1 MREEQGDVGETGG
14 GEGSRNIRQASQEAA
29 SSSSGDVQG
38 RQWWWGIKAE
48 ERRASA
54 QRRQERTRREAQ
66 GLRARIHLSLA
77 VDGAGKRIVGRDC
90 IMRWIVRLGR

>member
-14 GEGSRNIRQASQEAA
+14 GEGSRSIGQAPQEAA

-54 QRRQERTRREAQ
+54 QRREAQ
-66 GLRARIHLSLA
+66 GLRVQIYPALA
-77 VDGAGKRIVGRDC
+77 SG
-90 IMRWIVRLGR
+90 